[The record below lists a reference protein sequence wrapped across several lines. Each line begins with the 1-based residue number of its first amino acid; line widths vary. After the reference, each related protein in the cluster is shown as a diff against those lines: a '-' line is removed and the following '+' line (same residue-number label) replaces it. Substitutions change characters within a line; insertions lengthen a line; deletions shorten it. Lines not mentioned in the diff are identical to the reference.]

1 MCIRDRRYNDA
12 VMDLGNLTQEVNYE
26 DVLPNTDLEYIV
38 SPGEI
43 KENIVV
49 NTPQENYSYNFDLNI
64 EGLIPI
70 QIDEHKIGLYEEN
83 IGYNKEQI
91 LEQYSTW
98 ESYDWFNSM
107 LDSEYENSLEPK
119 NPFKYIVAAEF
130 MSDANLDGSSNVSIT
145 LNEDENGRY
154 SVTITADAQW
164 INAQER
170 EFPVKIDPTIRTG
183 KTKNEYAG
191 TYVIENRPNEVIG
204 GSATLKAGYSTTYGR
219 YRTYLRYVMP
229 DLKASA
235 QVVQATLMMNEYGGP
250 NNGRWRCV

>member
-1 MCIRDRRYNDA
+1 
-12 VMDLGNLTQEVNYE
+12 MDLGNLTQEVNYE

-91 LEQYSTW
+91 LEQYNTW

-107 LDSEYENSLEPK
+107 LDS
-119 NPFKYIVAAEF
+119 
-130 MSDANLDGSSNVSIT
+130 
-145 LNEDENGRY
+145 
-154 SVTITADAQW
+154 
-164 INAQER
+164 
-170 EFPVKIDPTIRTG
+170 
-183 KTKNEYAG
+183 
-191 TYVIENRPNEVIG
+191 
-204 GSATLKAGYSTTYGR
+204 
-219 YRTYLRYVMP
+219 
-229 DLKASA
+229 
-235 QVVQATLMMNEYGGP
+235 
-250 NNGRWRCV
+250 